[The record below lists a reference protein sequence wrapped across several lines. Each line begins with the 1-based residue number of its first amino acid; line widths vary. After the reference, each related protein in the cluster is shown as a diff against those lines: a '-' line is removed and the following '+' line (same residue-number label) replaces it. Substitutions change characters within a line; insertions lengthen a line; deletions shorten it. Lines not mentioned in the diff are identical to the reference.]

1 MMRCKMMGNFRLL
14 YVTFTAS
21 YIYQKSTGFKS
32 LDTLPLTIESS
43 LQKFG
48 YGHGSMVTM
57 GKSSGNIDLIKD
69 ILQ

>member
-48 YGHGSMVTM
+48 YGHGS
-57 GKSSGNIDLIKD
+57 IR
-69 ILQ
+69 